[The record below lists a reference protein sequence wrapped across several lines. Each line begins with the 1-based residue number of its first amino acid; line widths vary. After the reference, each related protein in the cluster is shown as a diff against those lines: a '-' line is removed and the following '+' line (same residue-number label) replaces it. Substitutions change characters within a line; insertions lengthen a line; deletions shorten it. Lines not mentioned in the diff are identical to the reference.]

1 MKLKSWPA
9 VYLLL
14 VVALLLYIFGLQ
26 LLTQTFS

>member
-9 VYLLL
+9 VYALLIG
-14 VVALLLYIFGLQ
+14 ALLLYILLLQ